1 MAIKGQGRLFD
12 PSKVNLLDAA
22 PSSKAVEGAKQFT
35 GGKWSS
41 EGLDNTMAR
50 GGSGHAMFRTYSKNQ
65 GNGPTGAAM
74 RSYESMRGHLS
85 AQFDFMTRPQ
95 EQGGL
100 GIEVNVTKDDPYPS
114 FEALHKDVTE
124 NNRLNV
130 MSTETTGGH
139 SFFTNEENDQ
149 FRAVHDY
156 FGHVATGRGF
166 DRHGEEAAY
175 RSHAQ
180 MFPKDARQALA
191 SETRGQNSYLNWGG
205 GEFPG
210 NAVVEVPE
218 WMSGTGDPEVPKPKK
233 TDKPQGVQ
241 GKLFG

>member
-1 MAIKGQGRLFD
+1 MAIKQGRLFNPD
-12 PSKVNLLDAA
+12 DVNLLDAK

-41 EGLDNTMAR
+41 AGLDQTHVR
-50 GGSGHAMFRTYSKNQ
+50 GAEGHAMYRTYVHGQ
-65 GNGPTGAAM
+65 GKGPTGAAM

-85 AQFDFMTRPQ
+85 AQFDFMTKPP

-100 GIEVNVTKDDPYPS
+100 GIEVNVTKEDPYAS
-114 FEALHKDVTE
+114 FEELHKDVTE

-139 SFFTNEENDQ
+139 SFFTNEENDK

-156 FGHVATGRGF
+156 FGHVAIGRGF

-180 MFPKDARQALA
+180 MFPKKARQALS

-205 GEFPG
+205 NDFPD
-210 NAVVEVPE
+210 NAVVEVPK
-218 WMSGTGDPEVPKPKK
+218 WMSGTDTPQVPQPKK

-241 GKLFG
+241 GRMF